1 MQMVLL
7 QTSLCVAQDLDVE
20 GNVDGDSVN
29 AYVGSF
35 GAEGL
40 VADSFSRLRFFG
52 LEGAVNDCAGVVSF
66 GVEGTVADSSSVAL
80 DSLVL
85 KVLWLLALALD
96 PFVLRVLLQATAQ
109 FRVFLIFS
117 IFLC

>member
-7 QTSLCVAQDLDVE
+7 QTALCVTQDHDDE

-29 AYVGSF
+29 ALVGPMVQKVLLQTAFVS
-35 GAEGL
+35 
-40 VADSFSRLRFFG
+40 RFFG
-52 LEGAVNDCAGVVSF
+52 LEGADDCAGVVSF

-85 KVLWLLALALD
+85 KVLWLIALALD
-96 PFVLRVLLQATAQ
+96 PLVLRVLLQTSL
-109 FRVFLIFS
+109 RVALGPFV
-117 IFLC
+117 